1 VRCGESVR
9 VQAHFDG
16 ELDVISSL
24 DLEKHV
30 EHCAECGDLLHSLE
44 RTRRMLRRGAP
55 EFQASP
61 ELRKRIGIALDRA
74 ERSASAQRPPPAR
87 RFWALP
93 AFWFGGLTGAGAA
106 LAAAAGVFSI
116 LMLPAT
122 NPVVDDVLAAHVA
135 SLQSAHL
142 IDVVSTDRHTVKP
155 WFAGRVEVSP
165 TVADFATQGYQLAGG
180 RVDPL
185 KHRSAAVL
193 VYRHGSHVINVFC
206 WAASRR
212 PLPVNSTS
220 RGYHLAFWKSG
231 DLAYAAV
238 SDTGWDELLGLE
250 RLIRIEQS
258 TESAP
263 ARE

>member
-1 VRCGESVR
+1 

-16 ELDVISSL
+16 ELDAISSL
-24 DLEKHV
+24 NLEKHV
-30 EHCAECGDLLHSLE
+30 EHCAECGDFLHSLE
-44 RTRRMLRRGAP
+44 RTRGMLRQAVP
-55 EFQASP
+55 EFRASP
-61 ELRKRIGIALDRA
+61 ELRRRIGNALDSA
-74 ERSASAQRPPPAR
+74 ERPADSQRPPSAR
-87 RFWALP
+87 RFRALP
-93 AFWFGGLTGAGAA
+93 AFWWGGLTGAGAA
-106 LAAAAGVFSI
+106 LAAVAGVIAI
-116 LMLPAT
+116 LTLPAT
-122 NPVVDDVLAAHVA
+122 NPVVGAVLAAHVA

-155 WFAGRVEVSP
+155 WFAGRAEVSP
-165 TVADFATQGYQLAGG
+165 TVADFATQGYRLAGG

-185 KHRSAAVL
+185 EHRNAAVL

-212 PLPVNSTS
+212 PLPVDSTR
-220 RGYHLAFWKSG
+220 RGYHMAFWKSG

-250 RLIRIEQS
+250 RLLRIEQS
-258 TESAP
+258 TELTP